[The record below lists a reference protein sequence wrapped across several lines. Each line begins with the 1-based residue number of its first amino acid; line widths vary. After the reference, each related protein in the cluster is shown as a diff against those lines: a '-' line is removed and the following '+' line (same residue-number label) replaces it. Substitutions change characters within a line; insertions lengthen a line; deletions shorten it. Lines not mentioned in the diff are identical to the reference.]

1 MAEIELPELGEAL
14 VARSKGGGQ
23 GTTADSL
30 YEVGQIP
37 LADQNQFTA
46 IIPVAVVE
54 DKLLVCVPGGAWS
67 KKVASRKLPPQALAR
82 PVACSVVWCDEDTR
96 SPGDTESNMR
106 VWVGMLQP
114 TMEEFIRFDREDEPD
129 ITFGLVEGR
138 GPAVPLAAA
147 LAEVCA
153 DRFTFMS
160 ADSGGGGRSQGQDR
174 LDRLEASLAA
184 IQESLAVL
192 QGPKASTPA
201 ASAPAPTRPS
211 ALRPRPKP
219 ASVAPPPGLPGRVS
233 FPGLDQG
240 VVDSALTAGVSEKHL
255 AEMSAML
262 SRHPQRMGDLPS
274 RPRGA
279 AAGGPL
285 DESQDEE
292 EEEAEGADDG
302 ALGVEDGTG
311 PVEKAIVQLTKV
323 CQALAVG
330 KSKKND
336 PLEQLL
342 DSTSLEKLGEGSGS
356 ASVRKNATALRALKR
371 CLVER
376 PDYIFRTVEAALAS
390 DFQSRP
396 QRPGEPSGG
405 GSVRGWLES
414 RSRIT
419 NHQAHVRWSCS
430 VAGIWDCLI
439 NGKTDEA
446 RARCALLISAADQTS
461 IDGGSWLLSGVS
473 LLEGPPPFQS
483 FAMHQAPGPQELQHS
498 ALIDPRWV
506 ELYLS
511 HVKDMDTYQE
521 TRKKLAKPAGVPRTE
536 EPTPKPKPKAK
547 VKMKGKGK
555 GSDAE
560 GEAPQS

>member
-1 MAEIELPELGEAL
+1 MAEVELPELGEAL
-14 VARSKGGGQ
+14 VARAKVVVQ

-30 YEVGQIP
+30 YEVGQIA
-37 LADQNQFTA
+37 LADQNQFSA
-46 IIPVAVVE
+46 IIAVSVVE
-54 DKLLVCVPGGAWS
+54 DKLLVCVPSGAWS
-67 KKVASRKLPPQALAR
+67 KKVASRKLSPQALGR
-82 PVACSVVWCDEDTR
+82 PVACSVVCCDEDTR
-96 SPGDTESNMR
+96 SPGETESSIR
-106 VWVGMLQP
+106 VWVGFLQP
-114 TMEEFIRFDREDEPD
+114 TMEEFIRFDREEEPE

-153 DRFTFMS
+153 DRFSYMS
-160 ADSGGGGRSQGQDR
+160 AESGAGGQRHQQDR
-174 LDRLEASLAA
+174 LDKLEASLAA

-192 QGPKASTPA
+192 QGPKAQVQ
-201 ASAPAPTRPS
+201 APSRPS
-211 ALRPRPKP
+211 ALKPRPKP
-219 ASVAPPPGLPGRVS
+219 VGMAPPPGLGHRVS

-240 VVDSALTAGVSEKHL
+240 VVDSALTAGVSENHL
-255 AEMSAML
+255 AEMSSL
-262 SRHPQRMGDLPS
+262 LQRHPQRMGDLPS
-274 RPRGA
+274 KPRAA

-285 DESQDEE
+285 EESQDEE
-292 EEEAEGADDG
+292 EEEAEEAGEEAIE
-302 ALGVEDGTG
+302 AEAGTG

-330 KSKKND
+330 KTKKSD

-342 DSTSLEKLGEGSGS
+342 DSTSLEKMGEGSGS

-371 CLVER
+371 CLTER
-376 PDYIFRTVEAALAS
+376 PDYIYKTVEAALNS

-405 GSVRGWLES
+405 GSVRGWLGS

-419 NHQAHVRWSCS
+419 NHQAHVRWAWS
-430 VAGIWDCLI
+430 VAGVWDCLI
-439 NGKTDEA
+439 NGKAEEA

-483 FAMHQAPGPQELQHS
+483 FAMRQIPGPQELQHS
-498 ALIDPRWV
+498 TLIDPRWV

-511 HVKDMDTYQE
+511 HIKDMDTYQE
-521 TRKKLAKPAGVPRTE
+521 ARKKLAKPPGPPRLE
-536 EPTPKPKPKAK
+536 GPVPKPKPKAK
-547 VKMKGKGK
+547 GKAKGKGT
-555 GSDAE
+555 GSENE
-560 GEAPQS
+560 GDTPQS